1 MLEDKYTETDLAVTI
16 AYLQSKFYKDE
27 YVAEYM
33 DIGWQLSTFGTDAS
47 VQRAFFQPIDKKWQY
62 Q

>member
-47 VQRAFFQPIDKKWQY
+47 VQRAFF
-62 Q
+62 